1 MDPCRRGSSCS
12 TIPHKPANFSFRGK
26 CNPRVPECHDEADD
40 SSGYDDPR
48 AKTLEAGAKDW
59 RLLLQMDSDD
69 DLDVMWGDAGIL
81 YFWIQADEARRGDF
95 SNAWMILQ
103 CG

>member
-1 MDPCRRGSSCS
+1 M
-12 TIPHKPANFSFRGK
+12 
-26 CNPRVPECHDEADD
+26 
-40 SSGYDDPR
+40 
-48 AKTLEAGAKDW
+48 EAGAKDW